1 MSRHSRALQRHMS
14 HARVALNR
22 ASTGRVTTLSSEI
35 PAPPD
40 PRLRTARD
48 VLVVHMR
55 RRRPKG
61 TGISHYEIHTA
72 PDPAPGP
79 RLVILTRDDV
89 IYRRA
94 LRLEGRGHID
104 LDFHISK
111 RPDGSLCYV
120 ADRLDERIEP

>member
-1 MSRHSRALQRHMS
+1 M
-14 HARVALNR
+14 LNR
-22 ASTGRVTTLSSEI
+22 ASTGRVTRLDSEI

-40 PRLRTARD
+40 PKLRTARD
-48 VLVVHMR
+48 VRVLHTFAVDGPR
-55 RRRPKG
+55 G
-61 TGISHYEIHTA
+61 TGISHYEIHVG
-72 PDPAPGP
+72 PDEGPDAP

-94 LRLEGRGHID
+94 LRLEGKWATVD